1 MITLLIL
8 QAAMGQSVPASDS
21 SVLSTAP
28 VPPAAQ
34 AAVAAETPA
43 LPDTTSP
50 AIPQPAVAAP
60 VPAAPESASVV
71 APAAPAV
78 TDSVNPAES
87 APVVVA
93 PPIPPPPMSPMLPPA
108 PPPAPVA
115 ELPPDPDHFGAW
127 QIGVAAGDAGGY
139 GLSLRR
145 WFTDADAFQLN
156 LAPYLRRENV
166 PGTDDPND
174 RNRDLDS
181 GFRFDASISV
191 GLTWLHSHAEKQ
203 FNRGRIGMKVLSYL
217 AGSGFFEVEQQQI
230 DHKVYAADGKTKTI
244 VFDDYYR
251 TTQEFQLGGGGGVEF
266 SCWRLSA
273 YALAGLG
280 GWYEYTSEDFG
291 FRPDGQLG
299 MHFRF

>member
-1 MITLLIL
+1 MITLLVL

-21 SVLSTAP
+21 I
-28 VPPAAQ
+28 VP
-34 AAVAAETPA
+34 
-43 LPDTTSP
+43 S
-50 AIPQPAVAAP
+50 AAP
-60 VPAAPESASVV
+60 VQPAIQAAAIAESPASPDTAKPAPAAAPVAAAPESAMV
-71 APAAPAV
+71 A
-78 TDSVNPAES
+78 
-87 APVVVA
+87 APVVTKSVPPVDA
-93 PPIPPPPMSPMLPPA
+93 PPVVVLPPTPPPMPPMMPMMPPPPPPG
-108 PPPAPVA
+108 PVA
-115 ELPPDPDHFGAW
+115 ELPPDPDQFGSW

-145 WFTDADAFQLN
+145 WFTDEDAFQLN

-203 FNRGRIGMKVLSYL
+203 FHRGRVGMKVLSYL

-230 DHKVYAADGKTKTI
+230 DHKVLAADGKTKTV

-273 YALAGLG
+273 YALVGLG

-299 MHFRF
+299 VHFRF

>member
-21 SVLSTAP
+21 IVSSTTP
-28 VPPAAQ
+28 VQPAIQA
-34 AAVAAETPA
+34 AAVAVTPA
-43 LPDTTSP
+43 SPDTAKP
-50 AIPQPAVAAP
+50 APGVAV
-60 VPAAPESASVV
+60 VVAAPESATVSAPGATKSV
-71 APAAPAV
+71 APVDTTA
-78 TDSVNPAES
+78 
-87 APVVVA
+87 VVVL
-93 PPIPPPPMSPMLPPA
+93 PPPPPPPPMPTMPPMPP
-108 PPPAPVA
+108 PPPAAVA
-115 ELPPDPDHFGAW
+115 ELLPDNQFGSW

-145 WFTDADAFQLN
+145 WFSEANALQLN

-203 FNRGRIGMKVLSYL
+203 FNRGRVGMKVLSYL

-230 DHKVYAADGKTKTI
+230 DHKVLAADGKTKTV

-273 YALAGLG
+273 YALVGLG